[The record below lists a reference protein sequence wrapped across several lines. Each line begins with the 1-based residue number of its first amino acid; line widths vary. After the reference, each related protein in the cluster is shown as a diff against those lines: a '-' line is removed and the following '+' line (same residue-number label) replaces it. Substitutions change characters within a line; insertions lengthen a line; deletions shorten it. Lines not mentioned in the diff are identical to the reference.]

1 MGYNKKSIE
10 NRVFTVFSA
19 FFAYF
24 SIKILS
30 RAYISETYRN
40 LNHVS
45 FRLFNSD
52 IHQPEK
58 NCTVS

>member
-1 MGYNKKSIE
+1 MEKALKIQYFS
-10 NRVFTVFSA
+10 FFSA

-30 RAYISETYRN
+30 RAYINETYRN

-52 IHQPEK
+52 IHQPEM